1 MNRKGKFKVSKKN
14 KSGRFNGICLGFIK
28 AHNDLSA
35 LSRKIVS
42 NKIDIR
48 YISTNN
54 SSGKDAH
61 PTENI
66 ISVSF
71 IYDGLD
77 ITIDDYRRY
86 GAGFIRIYCRDASD
100 KPERIRIMGTLSA
113 GIFEW
118 EIVQLKTIDEYT
130 TSSNLIELNCNV
142 KDLPNLSEEEYFQ
155 ESLLTPNLDDIIKQ
169 YKTMMYFF
177 KCIKPKTCLM
187 NIVRDL

>member
-14 KSGRFNGICLGFIK
+14 KSGRFNDLCLGFIK

-42 NKIDIR
+42 NKIDVR

-54 SSGKDAH
+54 STGKDAH

-71 IYDGLD
+71 LYDGLD

-86 GAGFIRIYCRDASD
+86 GTGFIRIYCIDESD
-100 KPERIRIMGTLSA
+100 KMECIRIIGTLSA
-113 GIFEW
+113 GVFEW
-118 EIVQLKTIDEYT
+118 EIVQIKNIGKVNASYKI
-130 TSSNLIELNCNV
+130 IELNCDV

-169 YKTMMYFF
+169 YKTIVYFF

>member
-14 KSGRFNGICLGFIK
+14 KSGKFSDICIGLIK
-28 AHNDLSA
+28 AENELSA
-35 LSRKIVS
+35 LSKKIVS
-42 NKIDIR
+42 NKIEID

-54 SSGKDAH
+54 PAGRNAH

-71 IYDGLD
+71 TYDGLE

-86 GAGFIRIYCRDASD
+86 NTGFIRIYCIDS
-100 KPERIRIMGTLSA
+100 PNNHQRIRTIATMDSGVL
-113 GIFEW
+113 EW
-118 EIVQLKTIDEYT
+118 EFVQLATVDKFI
-130 TSSNLIELNCNV
+130 TSSLKIEPVC
-142 KDLPNLSEEEYFQ
+142 DISNLSKLNEEEYFQ
-155 ESLLTPNLDDIIKQ
+155 ESLITPKLDDIIKQ
-169 YKTMMYFF
+169 YKAVMYFF